1 MDTKTKRLLLLVISC
16 SAAGVILGGVTSW
29 GESSLCLQNKDIT
42 SECITQNPLNKALEG
57 MGNGLLAGAGAAFG
71 VAWQLRHDN

>member
-57 MGNGLLAGAGAAFG
+57 MSNGLLAGVGAAFG